1 MSATGTWIK
10 QVQDFRTSELH
21 ELLAKSL
28 DHKENVVKDGN
39 VVAAGLAQE
48 IGFCRFTVYRWL
60 TCNRITP
67 KGARGIIG
75 ISNGRLTREDFAPF
89 LIL

>member
-1 MSATGTWIK
+1 MSPTGTQTE
-10 QVQDFRTSELH
+10 QVQDFRDTKLH

-28 DHKENVVKDGN
+28 DHMDDLVRDGN
-39 VVAAGLAQE
+39 VIPSKLAKK

-60 TCNRITP
+60 GSNRISP
-67 KGARGIIG
+67 KGAKSIMA
-75 ISNGRLTREDFAPF
+75 ISNGRLTVEDFAPF

>member
-1 MSATGTWIK
+1 MSPTGATTE
-10 QVQDFRTSELH
+10 QVQDFRDTKLH

-28 DHKENVVKDGN
+28 SHMDDLVRDGN
-39 VVAAGLAQE
+39 VIPSKLASR

-60 TCNRITP
+60 GSNKISP
-67 KGARGIIG
+67 KGAKSIIA
-75 ISNGRLTREDFAPF
+75 ISEGRLTANDLAPF

>member
-1 MSATGTWIK
+1 MSPTGATTE
-10 QVQDFRTSELH
+10 QVQDFRDTELH

-28 DHKENVVKDGN
+28 SHMDDLVRDGN
-39 VVAAGLAQE
+39 VIPSKLAGR

-60 TCNRITP
+60 GSNKISP
-67 KGARGIIG
+67 KGAKSIIA
-75 ISNGRLTREDFAPF
+75 ISEGRLTANDLAPF